1 MAYWQIVRNFNLVN
15 KCNYNV
21 IKNEVLHFMR
31 RCSSIWGIVGYKE
44 MKGAMKS
51 KYPRV
56 FGKAKSLNLTNV
68 KAFQSHK

>member
-1 MAYWQIVRNFNLVN
+1 
-15 KCNYNV
+15 
-21 IKNEVLHFMR
+21 MR